1 MMVVVDGEAAFAFDG
16 KSYPSYQEMVDAK
29 RRRNADVLARSGLLE
44 ARSALSSG
52 GGGEEEE
59 ADGRVSSRRAVS
71 SSTSRGLKRAKA
83 SPHPPPAMMVL
94 PRRKSSRIAGGTAP
108 GSYVESESGGS
119 FVIAGGDGPSAAAAA
134 KEEEEEGRYYGRRVN
149 DGLDLTVAD
158 AARLTGRKWFR
169 DGDVERAEHLFDGV
183 LPDAIEDVPIAALRG
198 GRRTGGGGGGG
209 GGGGRG
215 GGGGSPSSVV
225 DDGPL
230 FARDVLRS
238 RLDGLSSNDVDTC
251 VAKVTPERIYGMACH
266 PSPDGVIVCA
276 GDKAG
281 HLGVWNVD
289 RYRRADGSATSSS
302 DDDDDGVHLF
312 KTHGGAIS
320 TLAWNGPGALLSCSY
335 DGSVRMFDVERG
347 KVFEEVFATY
357 NDDVRYKDK
366 LGYGTDRGYNSWIQ
380 SMEIDTR
387 FSDGGS
393 RCFFLST
400 SEGGVMH
407 VDARGGGGKGKL
419 TFDRVLSEKKIN
431 TVR

>member
-1 MMVVVDGEAAFAFDG
+1 MVVVDEEEAAFAFDG
-16 KSYPSYQEMVDAK
+16 KSYMSYQEMVDAK

-44 ARSALSSG
+44 ARSALSSAHAVP
-52 GGGEEEE
+52 GEEEE
-59 ADGRVSSRRAVS
+59 EDGGSRRTVAS
-71 SSTSRGLKRAKA
+71 ARGLKRAKA
-83 SPHPPPAMMVL
+83 PTTTPADVL

-119 FVIAGGDGPSAAAAA
+119 FVIGGGDGSVAAAAAAAA
-134 KEEEEEGRYYGRRVN
+134 KEKEQEEGGQYNRRVN
-149 DGLDLTVAD
+149 DGSDLTVAD
-158 AARLTGRKWFR
+158 AARLTGHKWSR
-169 DGDVERAEHLFDGV
+169 DGDVERAEHLANVV
-183 LPDAIEDVPIAALRG
+183 LPDAIEDVPIAALW
-198 GRRTGGGGGGG
+198 GRRTGGAGGGGG
-209 GGGGRG
+209 AGRC
-215 GGGGSPSSVV
+215 GGGSPSSVV
-225 DDGPL
+225 DDGP
-230 FARDVLRS
+230 FANALRT
-238 RLDGLSSNDVDTC
+238 RLDGLSLDDVDAC

-266 PSPDGVIVCA
+266 PSPDRVIVCA

-289 RYRRADGSATSSS
+289 RYRRADGGGGGSATTSS

-320 TLAWNGPGALLSCSY
+320 TLAWNGPGTSLISCSY

-393 RCFFLST
+393 SCFFLST
-400 SEGGVMH
+400 SEGGVIH